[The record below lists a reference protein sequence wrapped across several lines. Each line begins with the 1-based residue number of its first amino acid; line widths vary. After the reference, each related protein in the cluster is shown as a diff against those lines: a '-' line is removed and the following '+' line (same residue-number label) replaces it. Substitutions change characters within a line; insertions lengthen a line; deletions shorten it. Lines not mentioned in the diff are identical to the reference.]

1 MPLLAAQLG
10 GVAVDE
16 TGPTWKE
23 NVGWAGLQLL
33 EFAPLGPRTTM
44 GVGGAA
50 RYLVDARSEHDVLEA
65 LALAKPRGVP
75 VRVLGG
81 GSNLVVADAGFDG
94 LVLAM
99 GLRGVVFSSASGDAR
114 LTAQG
119 GEPWDNVV
127 AHAVARGLAG
137 LEGLSGIP
145 GCAGATPIQNVG
157 AYGQEVAET
166 IESVRAIDREK
177 QSVVELSAK
186 DCGFAYRDS
195 FFKSQAPERFVVTEV
210 RFALAER
217 PPAPVRYPD
226 LWREVER
233 RALATPTLA
242 EVRDCVLAVRREK
255 SMLLD
260 SSDVN
265 GRSCG
270 SFFLNPI
277 VSAADAERVR
287 AVAGDVVVP
296 SYPQPDGRVKLA
308 AGWLIEQSGFAKGLR
323 DGNVGLSTKHA
334 LAIVAHDDATAA
346 EVARLSVRIREG
358 VRARFGV
365 ELAPEPNFWGL
376 EAT

>member
-1 MPLLAAQLG
+1 
-10 GVAVDE
+10 
-16 TGPTWKE
+16 
-23 NVGWAGLQLL
+23 LQLI

-50 RYLVDARSEHDVLEA
+50 RYLVDAHSESDVLEA
-65 LALAKPRGVP
+65 LSWAKQRALP

-81 GSNLVVADAGFDG
+81 GSNLVVADDGFDG

-99 GLRGVVFSSASGDAR
+99 VMRGLACSSPRGDAR

-166 IESVRAIDREK
+166 IESVRAIDRET
-177 QSVVELSAK
+177 QRAVELSAN

-195 FFKSQAPERFVVTEV
+195 FFKSEAPERFVVTEV
-210 RFALAER
+210 RFALTER
-217 PPAPVRYPD
+217 APAAVRYPD
-226 LWREVER
+226 LRREVER
-233 RALATPTLA
+233 RALAMPTLA
-242 EVRDCVLAVRREK
+242 EVRDCVLAVRQEK

-260 SSDVN
+260 VSDVN

-277 VSAADAERVR
+277 VSASDVERVR
-287 AVAGDVVVP
+287 AVAGEVAVP

-334 LAIVAHDDATAA
+334 LAIVAHDGATAA
-346 EVARLSVRIREG
+346 EVARLSQRIRDG

-365 ELAPEPNFWGL
+365 ELSPEPNFWGF

>member
-1 MPLLAAQLG
+1 
-10 GVAVDE
+10 
-16 TGPTWKE
+16 
-23 NVGWAGLQLL
+23 LQLI

-44 GVGGAA
+44 GVGGRA
-50 RYLVDARSEHDVLEA
+50 RYLVEARSESDVLEA
-65 LALAKPRGVP
+65 LGWAKQRGVK

-94 LVLAM
+94 LVIAM
-99 GLRGVVFSSASGDAR
+99 GLRGVHCSTESGDAR
-114 LTAQG
+114 VTAQG

-127 AHAVARGLAG
+127 AYAVGRGLAG

-166 IESVRAIDREK
+166 IESVRAIDRET
-177 QSVVELSAK
+177 QAAVELSAK
-186 DCGFAYRDS
+186 DCRFAYRDS
-195 FFKSQAPERFVVTEV
+195 FFKSEAPERFVVTEV

-217 PPAPVRYPD
+217 APAAVRYPD
-226 LWREVER
+226 LLRELER
-233 RALATPTLA
+233 RALVAPTLA
-242 EVRDCVLAVRREK
+242 QVRECVVAVRGEK

-260 SSDVN
+260 SNDPN

-277 VSAADAERVR
+277 VSLADAARVR
-287 AVAGDVVVP
+287 GVAGGVAVP
-296 SYPQPDGRVKLA
+296 TYPQPDGRVKLA
-308 AGWLIEQSGFAKGLR
+308 AGWLIEQSGFGKGLR

-334 LAIVAHDDATAA
+334 LAIVAHEGATAD
-346 EVARLSVRIREG
+346 EVARLSLRIRDG

-365 ELAPEPNFWGL
+365 ELTPEPNFWGF
-376 EAT
+376 